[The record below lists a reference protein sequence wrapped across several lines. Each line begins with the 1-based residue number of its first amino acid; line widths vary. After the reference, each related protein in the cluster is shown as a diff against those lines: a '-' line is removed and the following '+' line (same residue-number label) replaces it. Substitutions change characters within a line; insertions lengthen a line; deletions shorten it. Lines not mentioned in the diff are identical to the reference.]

1 MKLLKKI
8 ATQFV
13 LSTIFV
19 LGIFGFAFAQQGGGG
34 QGGSFTP
41 PTDGTDTFTKHGDSA
56 GGIGVA
62 KSGDV
67 NAGESGGLL
76 DAVKKAI
83 NWVLGLLALIALVIC
98 LWAGW
103 KMLTAAGDAKAYG
116 DGFTMLRQAGVG
128 LVMIGISWLLVSF
141 IFWVINVLTNTQ

>member
-8 ATQFV
+8 GTQFV
-13 LSTIFV
+13 LGTTFALS
-19 LGIFGFAFAQQGGGG
+19 IFGLAFAGGG
-34 QGGSFTP
+34 QWGSFTP
-41 PTDGTDTFTKHGDSA
+41 PTDGSDTFTKHGDSA
-56 GGIGVA
+56 AGIGVA

-67 NAGESGGLL
+67 NAGETGGLL

-83 NWVLGLLALIALVIC
+83 NRVLGLLALIALVIC

-116 DGFTMLRQAGVG
+116 DGFTMLRQAGTG

-141 IFWVINVLTNTQ
+141 IFWVINVFTNTQ